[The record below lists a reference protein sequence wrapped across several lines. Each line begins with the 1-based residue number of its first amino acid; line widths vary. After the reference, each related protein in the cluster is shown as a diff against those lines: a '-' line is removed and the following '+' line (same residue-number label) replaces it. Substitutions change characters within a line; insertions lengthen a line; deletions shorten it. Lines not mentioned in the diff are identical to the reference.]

1 MNTRQR
7 SPLKTRQ
14 FEFEFEF
21 EFDFELETFL
31 TPWPACQKSQLLRLD
46 LGSFLQLLLSH
57 HGFLLDLFLHLTH
70 QCFLVITKARFPGS
84 ILMLLDN
91 PRITLAILDETLI
104 GRDND
109 NAARELI
116 DGINQNI
123 NTFNVQV
130 VSGFIE
136 KQ

>member
-1 MNTRQR
+1 
-7 SPLKTRQ
+7 
-14 FEFEFEF
+14 
-21 EFDFELETFL
+21 
-31 TPWPACQKSQLLRLD
+31 
-46 LGSFLQLLLSH
+46 
-57 HGFLLDLFLHLTH
+57 
-70 QCFLVITKARFPGS
+70 
-84 ILMLLDN
+84 MLLDN

-116 DGINQNI
+116 DGINQSI